1 MRASQ
6 DRFTLWGIEVFLATV
21 EEASISAA
29 ARRLGTSP
37 ATVSQQLTNL
47 EGAIGVTLLNRS
59 HRPVLP
65 TPAGET

>member
-29 ARRLGTSP
+29 MEGIEARYAAEEAAALEVRGRL
-37 ATVSQQLTNL
+37 A
-47 EGAIGVTLLNRS
+47 AR
-59 HRPVLP
+59 
-65 TPAGET
+65 